1 VPRLAAGD
9 RTASK
14 PSRKRYGVSVRFSPR
29 LMVIGE
35 HLLGDQVRAHDGP
48 AKERLG
54 TRRVAVVAQ

>member
-1 VPRLAAGD
+1 
-9 RTASK
+9 
-14 PSRKRYGVSVRFSPR
+14 
-29 LMVIGE
+29 MVIGE